1 MVGTMKTPALVLRR
15 RTLGAL
21 LASVAS
27 WLARPPAA
35 LAATGPDASNPSVGN
50 ASLVAGSV
58 LLSRAGQDAQAL
70 WQGALLFQGDRL
82 DTRADGELHISFED
96 GGYLALRPN
105 SALTIDSYIVTG
117 AASDSAALRLLRGAL
132 RSVTGWIGKLE
143 PKRYSLAATTVFVGV
158 RGTDHEVIVVPPE
171 EATAEMA
178 AGVHNRV
185 NEGGTT
191 LRNDQGSID
200 IDPGHA
206 AYSPGT
212 GMAPRAH
219 AGVPAFFDRRHTTH
233 EAAAVEHARNIRQHM
248 EDRLRARGKL
258 QGNERFEDFRQR
270 HASRPEARA
279 PQRGADAPAARA
291 GAAQRRQAWEEGR
304 ARQGEAANARRQEAG
319 QALRAREER
328 VREGGERREGAERPT
343 REGAY
348 RHHEK

>member
-1 MVGTMKTPALVLRR
+1 MVGTMKTPARLLRR
-15 RTLGAL
+15 RTLGTL
-21 LASVAS
+21 LAFISS
-27 WLARPPAA
+27 WAVRPSPARAA
-35 LAATGPDASNPSVGN
+35 NGPDASNPSVGT

-58 LLSRAGQDAQAL
+58 LLSRASQDAVAL

-82 DTRADGELHISFED
+82 DTHADGELHISFED

-105 SALTIDSYIVTG
+105 SSLTIDSYVVTG

-143 PKRYSLAATTVFVGV
+143 PNRYSLAATTVFVGV

-171 EATAEMA
+171 EATSEMA

-191 LRNDQGSID
+191 LRNEQGSVN

-206 AYSPGT
+206 AYAPGS
-212 GMAPRAH
+212 GAAPRAH
-219 AGVPAFFDRRHTTH
+219 VGMPAFFDRRHTAH
-233 EAAAVEHARNIRQHM
+233 EAMAVEHARNIRQHM

-258 QGNERFEDFRQR
+258 KGNERFEDFRQR
-270 HASRPEARA
+270 HASRA
-279 PQRGADAPAARA
+279 
-291 GAAQRRQAWEEGR
+291 EGR
-304 ARQGEAANARRQEAG
+304 ARLSEAANARRQAMG

-328 VREGGERREGAERPT
+328 AREGDERERRVHEGAFR
-343 REGAY
+343 R
-348 RHHEK
+348 HEK

>member
-1 MVGTMKTPALVLRR
+1 MKTPALVLRR

-219 AGVPAFFDRRHTTH
+219 ACVPAFFDRRHTTH
-233 EAAAVEHARNIRQHM
+233 EAAAVEHARNGRRVEADGPGQRALVDVGRSSDGLQRSKLHRRDPVRLGFLQ
-248 EDRLRARGKL
+248 EDRHGDLL
-258 QGNERFEDFRQR
+258 QPADVVPWQQGQVERIDRFGGD
-270 HASRPEARA
+270 HA
-279 PQRGADAPAARA
+279 GFA
-291 GAAQRRQAWEEGR
+291 GY
-304 ARQGEAANARRQEAG
+304 
-319 QALRAREER
+319 
-328 VREGGERREGAERPT
+328 P
-343 REGAY
+343 
-348 RHHEK
+348 